1 MFNFMNSRFFKIYVI
16 PGAVFQSVMV
26 GGGYGTGREIVEYFT
41 SHGFM
46 GGLMGLG
53 IAFVCMAVVV
63 ALTFEFSRL
72 TKAYDYRNFFKN
84 LLGPAWVAFE
94 VLIILLFLLI
104 LAVLASAAGNILQ
117 DNFGISYGVGL
128 SIMLVVIGTLTF
140 FGRDVIAKVLTFWT
154 FFLYAVFFA
163 FFITVFNQEWS
174 SISAAIQQAEV
185 LPGWWQSGFKYALY
199 NIAVAP
205 LLLYVCREFETRK
218 QAFASGVIAAAI
230 AMVPALFFQIA
241 FFAAYPAILDQ
252 AIPVYW
258 MMGQLGMTVLLVLYS
273 VMLFGTFIE
282 TGAGMLQGINERI
295 DAWVIEKRGT
305 GLSRGLHASIAV
317 AAILVSALIS
327 LWGIT
332 SLIAKGYSTMS
343 YGFLVVYVLPLV
355 TIGVYKIFKADKIA
369 SEEQTG

>member
-1 MFNFMNSRFFKIYVI
+1 MFNFMNSRFFRIYVI

-41 SHGFM
+41 SHGFA
-46 GGLMGLG
+46 GGLSGLWV
-53 IAFVCMAVVV
+53 AFVCMAIVVS
-63 ALTFEFSRL
+63 LTFEFSRL

-84 LLGPAWVAFE
+84 LLGPAWVVYE

-117 DNFGISYGVGL
+117 DNFGVSYIVGL
-128 SIMLVVIGTLTF
+128 SVMLAVIGVLTF

-154 FFLYAVFFA
+154 FFLYAVFFT
-163 FFITVFNQEWS
+163 FFITVFSKDWS
-174 SISAAIQQAEV
+174 SISTAIGQSQM
-185 LPGWWQSGFKYALY
+185 LPGWWQSGLRYALY

-218 QAFASGVIAAAI
+218 QALTSGVLAAAT
-230 AMVPALFFQIA
+230 AMVPALFFQVA
-241 FFAAYPAILDQ
+241 FFAAYPAILEQ

-258 MMGQLGMTVLLVLYS
+258 MMGQLGMTALLVLYS

-295 DAWVIEKRGT
+295 DSWLIEKRGS
-305 GLSRGLHASIAV
+305 GLSRGLHATIAV
-317 AAILVSALIS
+317 VAIVVSALVS

-343 YGFLVVYVLPLV
+343 YGFLLVYVLPLV
-355 TIGVYKIFKADKIA
+355 TIGAYRIFKAPE
-369 SEEQTG
+369 S